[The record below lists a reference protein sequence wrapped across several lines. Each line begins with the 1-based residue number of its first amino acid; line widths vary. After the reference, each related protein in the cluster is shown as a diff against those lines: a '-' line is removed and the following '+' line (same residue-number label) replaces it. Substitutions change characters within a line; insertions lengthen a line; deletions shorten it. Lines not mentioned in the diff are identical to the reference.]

1 MQTSKTRSTTTAFN
15 TTLSQPRQDKPV
27 DAAAEAGIPKV
38 SFYQTDKWLV
48 GGQREKTYVAPKNTL
63 PEPLSKVFVKSSKP
77 DPVTEELVYDRK
89 KFTIDEYPDFYD
101 PTGKNARVTIWSHE
115 ISSSVADIE
124 FDKNTFVVRLFKQP
138 ETSVFP
144 FTKDEFLKVI
154 DVAKWQ
160 LELYCLPKNYSE
172 SDSE

>member
-1 MQTSKTRSTTTAFN
+1 MQAPRTSNTTAQPV
-15 TTLSQPRQDKPV
+15 SQPKQDKAV

-38 SFYQTDKWLV
+38 RFYQTDKWLV
-48 GGQREKTYVAPKNTL
+48 GRQEERTYVATKNTL
-63 PEPLSKVFVKSSKP
+63 PEPLSKAFVKSSKP

-89 KFTIDEYPDFYD
+89 KFTIDEYPDFDD
-101 PTGKNARVTIWSHE
+101 PSGKNARVTIWSHE
-115 ISSSVADIE
+115 MKNNVADIE
-124 FDKNTFVVRLFKQP
+124 FDKDTFVVRLFNQP
-138 ETSVFP
+138 RSGVFP
-144 FTKDEFLKVI
+144 FNKDEFLKVI